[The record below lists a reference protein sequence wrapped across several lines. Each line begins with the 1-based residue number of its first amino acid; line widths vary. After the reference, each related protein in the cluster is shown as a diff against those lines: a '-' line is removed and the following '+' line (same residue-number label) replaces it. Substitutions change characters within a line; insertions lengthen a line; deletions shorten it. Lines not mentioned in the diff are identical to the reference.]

1 MIKKVKKINRWE
13 GTKQNDFIQ
22 NIDESKLLSL
32 ENKLRLADHNINK
45 QGMNELV
52 FEIGELFI
60 NSAKQ
65 TLGISYIKRNKQTH
79 STHKPNKP

>member
-1 MIKKVKKINRWE
+1 MDASDS
-13 GTKQNDFIQ
+13 TKQNDFIQ

-32 ENKLRLADHNINK
+32 ENKLRLVDHNINK

-52 FEIGELFI
+52 FKIGELFI

-65 TLGISYIKRNKQTH
+65 LIGYKLHQTE
-79 STHKPNKP
+79 